1 MERPNPSPNVIRSEA
16 AEPAAESPASDESL
30 RSLVKDLVVSFQEKS
45 VPDLQEIRER
55 TTIRNIVDYRE
66 VDRVL
71 DPGWAAAPEIV
82 QFGNDPLADTLVFSH
97 TNRPYEVVLKPDDVF
112 VPTDDIEV
120 YLLDRNN
127 GTRHRLIRTL
137 PTLDFALE
145 HAVHKFTHKHFDPD
159 AVYQMSMIGP
169 DLDEPSAV
177 GDTDLTAISFEDRD

>member
-1 MERPNPSPNVIRSEA
+1 MKRHESSPNVIRSETTETA
-16 AEPAAESPASDESL
+16 TDSATSDDSL
-30 RSLVKDLVVSFQEKS
+30 RSLLKQLVTSVQSRS

-55 TTIRNIVDYRE
+55 TTIRNVIDYRE

-112 VPTDDIEV
+112 VPTDDIGV

-127 GTRHRLIRTL
+127 GTRHRLVRTL
-137 PTLDFALE
+137 PTLDGALE
-145 HAVHKFTHKHFDPD
+145 HAVFKFTHKHFDPD
-159 AVYQMSMIGP
+159 AVYQLSMVGP
-169 DLDEPSAV
+169 ELDRSTPV
-177 GDTDLTAISFEDRD
+177 GGTDLTAIDLTD

>member
-1 MERPNPSPNVIRSEA
+1 MKRHENSPNVIRSEA
-16 AEPAAESPASDESL
+16 TETATDSAANDDTL
-30 RSLVKDLVVSFQEKS
+30 RSLVKDLVTSFQSRS

-66 VDRVL
+66 IDRVL

-120 YLLDRNN
+120 YVLDRNN
-127 GTRHRLIRTL
+127 GTRHQLIHTL
-137 PTLDFALE
+137 PTLDGALE
-145 HAVHKFTHKHFDPD
+145 HTVFKFTHKHFDPD
-159 AVYQMSMIGP
+159 AIYQMSMIGP
-169 DLDEPSAV
+169 ELRKAPPV
-177 GDTDLTAISFEDRD
+177 GDTDLTAIDMDD